1 MLKSE
6 YCQLNKEMTSLT
18 FMLKEVER
26 FTNMLKISKKD
37 ALRIR
42 LLAEELKG
50 ILPGIVENFDGFF
63 WLECEDNNFEI
74 HVEFDVAEMSFEKR
88 NKLVAFSSSGKNE
101 ATKGIMGK
109 IRAVAETMMLAISE
123 PATSLGVP
131 YYGAEHM
138 TLGFIYV
145 DPASVV
151 ENSYMY
157 SWSLNNYKSDVYKE
171 EIKEASDELEY
182 SIVANLADDI
192 LVGVK
197 GKFVEITIK
206 KTI

>member
-1 MLKSE
+1 MKSE
-6 YCQLNKEMTSLT
+6 ICPLNNELISLNII
-18 FMLKEVER
+18 LKEVES
-26 FTNMLKISKKD
+26 FTKKCELSEKEALKI
-37 ALRIR
+37 R
-42 LLAEELKG
+42 LWAEELKG
-50 ILPGIVENFDGFF
+50 MLPSLVENFEGVF
-63 WLECEDNNFEI
+63 WLENEGSNYEI